1 MSYKIQNLPN
11 SLHMSD
17 ESVKIAVLEQRL
29 VDLKDIVFKI
39 DDAIEKL
46 SEVNIN
52 VGKMLAVHEQKIA
65 KQETT
70 DEILFTKIDKLRDKM
85 DSDHNKVLSRIQE
98 IEKRIW
104 VGVGIVA
111 CLSLFINQSS
121 LFGKFLTSAPAA
133 TIIQENIKN

>member
-1 MSYKIQNLPN
+1 MSE
-11 SLHMSD
+11 

-29 VDLKDIVFKI
+29 LDLKDIVFKI

-70 DEILFTKIDKLRDKM
+70 DEILFAKIDKLRDKM

-104 VGVGIVA
+104 VGVGIVVA
-111 CLSLFINQSS
+111 LSFFINHSS
-121 LFGKFLTSAPAA
+121 FVGKFLTSAPAA
-133 TIIQENIKN
+133 TIIQGNIKN

>member
-1 MSYKIQNLPN
+1 
-11 SLHMSD
+11 MSD

-29 VDLKDIVFKI
+29 VDLKDIVLKI

-70 DEILFTKIDKLRDKM
+70 DEILFAKIDKLRDKM

-104 VGVGIVA
+104 VGVGVVA
-111 CLSLFINQSS
+111 ALSFVINHSS
-121 LFGKFLTSAPAA
+121 LVGKFLTPAPAD

>member
-1 MSYKIQNLPN
+1 MSE
-11 SLHMSD
+11 
-17 ESVKIAVLEQRL
+17 ESVKIAVLEQKL
-29 VDLKDIVFKI
+29 VDLKDIVLKI

-70 DEILFTKIDKLRDKM
+70 DEILFAKIDKLRDKM
-85 DSDHNKVLSRIQE
+85 DGDHNKVLSRIQE

-104 VGVGIVA
+104 VGVGAIA
-111 CLSLFINQSS
+111 TLSFLINHSS
-121 LFGKFLTSAPAA
+121 LVGKFLTPEPAPV
-133 TIIQENIKN
+133 IIQENIKN

>member
-1 MSYKIQNLPN
+1 MSE
-11 SLHMSD
+11 
-17 ESVKIAVLEQRL
+17 ESVKIAVLEQKL
-29 VDLKDIVFKI
+29 VDLKDVVVKI

-70 DEILFTKIDKLRDKM
+70 DEILFAKIDKLRDKM
-85 DSDHNKVLSRIQE
+85 DGDHNKVLSRIQE

-104 VGVGIVA
+104 VGVGVVA
-111 CLSLFINQSS
+111 ALSFVINHSS
-121 LFGKFLTSAPAA
+121 LVEKFLTPAPAPV
-133 TIIQENIKN
+133 IIQENIKN

>member
-1 MSYKIQNLPN
+1 MSE
-11 SLHMSD
+11 
-17 ESVKIAVLEQRL
+17 ESVKIAVLEQKL
-29 VDLKDIVFKI
+29 VDLKDIVLKI

-70 DEILFTKIDKLRDKM
+70 DEILFAKIDKLRDKM
-85 DSDHNKVLSRIQE
+85 DGDHNKVLSRIQE

-104 VGVGIVA
+104 VGVGVVA
-111 CLSLFINQSS
+111 ALSFVINHSS
-121 LFGKFLTSAPAA
+121 LVEKFLTPAPAPV
-133 TIIQENIKN
+133 IIQENIKN

>member
-1 MSYKIQNLPN
+1 MSK
-11 SLHMSD
+11 
-17 ESVKIAVLEQRL
+17 
-29 VDLKDIVFKI
+29 
-39 DDAIEKL
+39 KL
-46 SEVNIN
+46 
-52 VGKMLAVHEQKIA
+52 
-65 KQETT
+65 ETT

>member
-1 MSYKIQNLPN
+1 MSE
-11 SLHMSD
+11 

>member
-1 MSYKIQNLPN
+1 MSE
-11 SLHMSD
+11 
-17 ESVKIAVLEQRL
+17 ESVKIAVLEQKL
-29 VDLKDIVFKI
+29 VDLKDIVLKI

-65 KQETT
+65 KQETA
-70 DEILFTKIDKLRDKM
+70 DEILFAKIDKLRDKM

-104 VGVGIVA
+104 VGVGVVA
-111 CLSLFINQSS
+111 ALSFVINHSS
-121 LFGKFLTSAPAA
+121 LVEKFLTPAPAPV
-133 TIIQENIKN
+133 IIQENIKN

>member
-1 MSYKIQNLPN
+1 MSE
-11 SLHMSD
+11 
-17 ESVKIAVLEQRL
+17 ESVKIAVLEQKL
-29 VDLKDIVFKI
+29 VDLKDIVLKI

-70 DEILFTKIDKLRDKM
+70 DEILFAKIDKLRDKM
-85 DSDHNKVLSRIQE
+85 DGDHNKVLSRIRE

-104 VGVGIVA
+104 VGVGAIA
-111 CLSLFINQSS
+111 TLSFLINHSS
-121 LFGKFLTSAPAA
+121 LVEKFLTPPPAPV
-133 TIIQENIKN
+133 IIQENIKN

>member
-1 MSYKIQNLPN
+1 MSE
-11 SLHMSD
+11 
-17 ESVKIAVLEQRL
+17 ESVKIAVLEQKL
-29 VDLKDIVFKI
+29 VDLKDIVLKI

-65 KQETT
+65 KQETA
-70 DEILFTKIDKLRDKM
+70 DEILFAKIDKLRDKM

-104 VGVGIVA
+104 VGVGVIA
-111 CLSLFINQSS
+111 TLSFLINHSS
-121 LFGKFLTSAPAA
+121 LVGKFLTPAPAPV
-133 TIIQENIKN
+133 IIQENIKN

>member
-1 MSYKIQNLPN
+1 
-11 SLHMSD
+11 MSD

>member
-1 MSYKIQNLPN
+1 MA
-11 SLHMSD
+11 D
-17 ESVKIAVLEQRL
+17 ESVKIAVLEQKL
-29 VDLKDIVFKI
+29 VDLKDIVLKI

-70 DEILFTKIDKLRDKM
+70 DEILFAKIDKLRDKM
-85 DSDHNKVLSRIQE
+85 DGDHNKVLSRIQE

-104 VGVGIVA
+104 VGVGVIA
-111 CLSLFINQSS
+111 TLSFLINHSS
-121 LFGKFLTSAPAA
+121 LVGKLLTPAPAPV
-133 TIIQENIKN
+133 IIQENIKN

>member
-1 MSYKIQNLPN
+1 
-11 SLHMSD
+11 MSD

-121 LFGKFLTSAPAA
+121 LFGKFLTPAPAA

>member
-1 MSYKIQNLPN
+1 MSE
-11 SLHMSD
+11 
-17 ESVKIAVLEQRL
+17 ESVKIAVLEQKL
-29 VDLKDIVFKI
+29 VDLKDIVLKI

-46 SEVNIN
+46 SEVNVN

-65 KQETT
+65 KQETA
-70 DEILFTKIDKLRDKM
+70 DEILFAKIDKLRDKM

-104 VGVGIVA
+104 VGVGVVA
-111 CLSLFINQSS
+111 ALSFVINHSS
-121 LFGKFLTSAPAA
+121 LVGKFLTPVPAA

>member
-1 MSYKIQNLPN
+1 M
-11 SLHMSD
+11 
-17 ESVKIAVLEQRL
+17 LEQKL
-29 VDLKDIVFKI
+29 VDLKDIVLKI

-70 DEILFTKIDKLRDKM
+70 DEILFAKIDKLRDKM

-104 VGVGIVA
+104 VGVGVVA
-111 CLSLFINQSS
+111 ALSFGINHSS
-121 LFGKFLTSAPAA
+121 LVGKFLTPAPAA

>member
-1 MSYKIQNLPN
+1 MSE
-11 SLHMSD
+11 
-17 ESVKIAVLEQRL
+17 ESIKIAVLEQRL
-29 VDLKDIVFKI
+29 VDLKDIVLKI

-70 DEILFTKIDKLRDKM
+70 DEILFAKIDKLRDKM

-111 CLSLFINQSS
+111 ALSFVINHSS
-121 LFGKFLTSAPAA
+121 LVGKFLTPSPAA

>member
-1 MSYKIQNLPN
+1 MSE
-11 SLHMSD
+11 

-29 VDLKDIVFKI
+29 VDLKDIVIKI

-46 SEVNIN
+46 SEVNVN

-70 DEILFTKIDKLRDKM
+70 DEILFAKIDKLRDKM

-104 VGVGIVA
+104 VGVGVIA
-111 CLSLFINQSS
+111 TLSFLINHSS
-121 LFGKFLTSAPAA
+121 LVGKFLTPTPAPV
-133 TIIQENIKN
+133 IIQENIKN